1 MNRLRDESAID
12 PVGERGIRMLRKVEP
27 APRPPEMKM
36 RVWAAL
42 QQAAEKRAPASRLR
56 ALGLGS
62 LRKLTL
68 GAGIFAFAATAAGA
82 IGGRWIVRHVEALR
96 GPSAPAVDATAHERP
111 RAVRR
116 VAAAAPPDVQ
126 PVAPEAPPPAPRRP
140 PAREVE
146 APRLHPV
153 AASPARERTQVLD
166 ALIAL
171 RRDHDPERAQ
181 ALLDPYLQ
189 RSRQGALREEALVLA
204 IEAADARSDRAR
216 AARLAQVY
224 QDEYPGGR
232 FAPFVASHIRP

>member
-12 PVGERGIRMLRKVEP
+12 PVGERGIRILRKVEP
-27 APRPPEMKM
+27 APRSPEMKM

-42 QQAAEKRAPASRLR
+42 QRSDATKPAPRGRASLLGPLNKL
-56 ALGLGS
+56 ALS
-62 LRKLTL
+62 
-68 GAGIFAFAATAAGA
+68 AGILAFAATAAGA
-82 IGGRWIVRHVEALR
+82 IGGRSIAKRVEALR
-96 GPSAPAVDATAHERP
+96 APSAPAAQAGAHERP
-111 RAVRR
+111 RVVRR
-116 VAAAAPPDVQ
+116 LA
-126 PVAPEAPPPAPRRP
+126 EATPPPAVVPATPLPVPAAEKRS
-140 PAREVE
+140 PARQIE
-146 APRLHPV
+146 APRLHRE

-216 AARLAQVY
+216 AARLARVY

-232 FAPFVASHIRP
+232 FATFVASHTQP

>member
-12 PVGERGIRMLRKVEP
+12 PVGERGIRILRTVER

-42 QQAAEKRAPASRLR
+42 QQTSDKRTRFR
-56 ALGLGS
+56 ALGLGG
-62 LRKLTL
+62 LKKLAL

-82 IGGRWIVRHVEALR
+82 IGGRWIVKRVEALR
-96 GPSAPAVDATAHERP
+96 TPSPPAAAAVVHERP
-111 RAVRR
+111 RVVRR
-116 VAAAAPPDVQ
+116 LAEATPPPLVE
-126 PVAPEAPPPAPRRP
+126 PVRPPLPPPAKRP
-140 PAREVE
+140 AVHEVE
-146 APRLHPV
+146 APRFHRV

-181 ALLDPYLQ
+181 ALLEPYLQ
-189 RSRQGALREEALVLA
+189 RSRPGTLREEALVLA

-216 AARLAQVY
+216 AARLAGVY
-224 QDEYPGGR
+224 QEEYPGGR
-232 FAPFVASHIRP
+232 FAAFVQSHLQPY

>member
-12 PVGERGIRMLRKVEP
+12 PVGERGIRILRKVEP
-27 APRPPEMKM
+27 APRSPEMKM

-42 QQAAEKRAPASRLR
+42 QTSDATKPAPRLSASL
-56 ALGLGS
+56 LGPLN
-62 LRKLTL
+62 KLAL
-68 GAGIFAFAATAAGA
+68 GAGILAFAATAAGA
-82 IGGRWIVRHVEALR
+82 IGGRWIAKRVEALR
-96 GPSAPAVDATAHERP
+96 APSTPAVAHERP
-111 RAVRR
+111 RVVRR
-116 VAAAAPPDVQ
+116 LAEATTPAAAEPATPIVP
-126 PVAPEAPPPAPRRP
+126 PVATRSPARQVETPRLRREAP
-140 PAREVE
+140 
-146 APRLHPV
+146 
-153 AASPARERTQVLD
+153 SPARERTQVLD

-216 AARLAQVY
+216 AARLARVY

-232 FAPFVASHIRP
+232 FATFVASHTQP